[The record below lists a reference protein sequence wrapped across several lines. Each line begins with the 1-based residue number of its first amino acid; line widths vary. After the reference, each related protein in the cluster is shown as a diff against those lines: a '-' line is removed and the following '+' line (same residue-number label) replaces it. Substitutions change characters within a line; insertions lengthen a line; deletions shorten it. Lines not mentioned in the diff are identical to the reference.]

1 MEKFIRVYVQLTLDV
16 ELLHRW
22 VKLEM
27 VFAIATAARERKHFQ
42 DPTTA

>member
-1 MEKFIRVYVQLTLDV
+1 MEKFIRVYVQLTFDV

-27 VFAIATAARERKHFQ
+27 VLLLPPQR
-42 DPTTA
+42 